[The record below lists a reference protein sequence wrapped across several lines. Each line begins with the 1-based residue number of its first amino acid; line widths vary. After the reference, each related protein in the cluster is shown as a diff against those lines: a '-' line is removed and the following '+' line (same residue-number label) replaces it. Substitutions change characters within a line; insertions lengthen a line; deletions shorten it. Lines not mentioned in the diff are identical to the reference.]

1 MAKRTVD
8 ETAERE
14 EFRKKHLYEGMA
26 FKNLKTHPVHL
37 RKIRGSASAH
47 FALSG
52 NRTID
57 AHISELPPGGHNKRH
72 RHVNEAI
79 IYILSGRGHSI
90 LQKEGEPEV
99 RIDWEE
105 GDMFSPPLWAWHQH
119 FNEDSQRPA
128 RYLAVTNAPLMITM
142 GLFRKE
148 QPGEESKGTGEEP

>member
-1 MAKRTVD
+1 MAERTID
-8 ETAERE
+8 ETPERE
-14 EFRKKHLYEGMA
+14 EFRRQHLYEGMG
-26 FKNLKTHPVHL
+26 FKNLKAHPVHQ
-37 RKIRGSASAH
+37 RKLRGSASAH

-72 RHVNEAI
+72 RHINEAV
-79 IYILSGRGHSI
+79 IYILSGRGYSI
-90 LQKEGEPEV
+90 IQQEGESPI

-119 FNEDSQRPA
+119 FNVDPQRPV
-128 RYLAVTNAPLMITM
+128 RYLAVTNAPLMIAL

-148 QPGEESKGTGEEP
+148 QAVDET

>member
-1 MAKRTVD
+1 MAERTLD

-14 EFRKKHLYEGMA
+14 EFRREHLYQGMA
-26 FKNLKTHPVHL
+26 FQDLKAHPVHA
-37 RKIRGSASAH
+37 RRMRGSASAH

-52 NRTID
+52 NKTID
-57 AHISELPPGGHNKRH
+57 AHISELPPGGHNRRH

-79 IYILSGRGHSI
+79 IYILAGRGYSI
-90 LQKEGEPEV
+90 VQPEGEPPV
-99 RIDWEE
+99 RIEWAE

-119 FNEDSQRPA
+119 FNLDPERPA

-148 QPGEESKGTGEEP
+148 QAVEES

>member
-1 MAKRTVD
+1 MAEGTLD
-8 ETAERE
+8 ETTERA
-14 EFRKKHLYEGMA
+14 EFRKQHLYEGMV
-26 FKNLKTHPVHL
+26 FKSLRTHPVHQ
-37 RKIRGSASAH
+37 RKMRGSAGAH

-79 IYILSGRGHSI
+79 IYILTGRGHSI
-90 LQKEGEPEV
+90 IQQEGEPPT
-99 RIDWEE
+99 RIEWEE

-119 FNEDSQRPA
+119 FNTDPERPA
-128 RYLAVTNAPLMITM
+128 RYLAVTNVPLMITM

-148 QPGEESKGTGEEP
+148 QGIEET

>member
-1 MAKRTVD
+1 MAERTLD
-8 ETAERE
+8 ETTERE
-14 EFRKKHLYEGMA
+14 EFRKQHLYEGMA
-26 FKNLKTHPVHL
+26 FKNLKAHPVRQ
-37 RKIRGSASAH
+37 RKMRGSASAH

-79 IYILSGRGHSI
+79 IYILVGRGYSI
-90 LQKEGEPEV
+90 IQKEGEPPT

-119 FNEDSQRPA
+119 FNTDSQRPA

-148 QPGEESKGTGEEP
+148 QAVEET

>member
-1 MAKRTVD
+1 MVERTVD
-8 ETAERE
+8 ETTERE

-26 FKNLKTHPVHL
+26 FKNLKAHPVHE
-37 RKIRGSASAH
+37 RKMRGSAGAH

-72 RHVNEAI
+72 RHINEAI
-79 IYILSGRGHSI
+79 IYILAGRGYSI
-90 LQKEGEPEV
+90 IQKEGEPPV
-99 RIDWEE
+99 RVDWEE

-119 FNEDSQRPA
+119 FNTDPQRPA
-128 RYLAVTNAPLMITM
+128 RYLAVTNAPLMITT

-148 QPGEESKGTGEEP
+148 QAVEQTDGGAS